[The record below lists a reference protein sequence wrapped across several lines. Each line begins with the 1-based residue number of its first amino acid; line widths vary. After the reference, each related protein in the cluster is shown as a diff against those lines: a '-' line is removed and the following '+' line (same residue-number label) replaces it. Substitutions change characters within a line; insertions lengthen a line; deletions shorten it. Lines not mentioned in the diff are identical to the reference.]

1 MRLFKCVTC
10 SIIFFKGV
18 RNMDKR
24 DVEYQIA
31 DLKADYVRLQQD
43 LEKLEYVKGNLH
55 PLEKQL
61 AEIEQALKKLYQQL
75 DRF

>member
-1 MRLFKCVTC
+1 
-10 SIIFFKGV
+10 
-18 RNMDKR
+18 MDKR

-31 DLKADYVRLQQD
+31 DLKADYVRLQQN

>member
-1 MRLFKCVTC
+1 M
-10 SIIFFKGV
+10 
-18 RNMDKR
+18 NKR

-31 DLKADYVRLQQD
+31 DLKADYVRLQHD

-61 AEIEQALKKLYQQL
+61 ADIEQELRKLYEKFDQF
-75 DRF
+75 DE